1 MMHSMCLVMTG
12 LTRSMPTTRSVVRM
26 GMSPEVIQA
35 RLPREHGLLETPL
48 LHPCLV
54 QREGRQADLPVG
66 CARRQPKA

>member
-1 MMHSMCLVMTG
+1 
-12 LTRSMPTTRSVVRM
+12 M